1 MNKPKLRLRKN
12 SIKFMTFGVK
22 SKIKEVKKK
31 KNRKRTGGGEL
42 VTPSLTPSPLA
53 RTATRPHLENN

>member
-22 SKIKEVKKK
+22 SKMRIRFMIFCI
-31 KNRKRTGGGEL
+31 N
-42 VTPSLTPSPLA
+42 
-53 RTATRPHLENN
+53 